1 MYGINSALIMEKL
14 PFAILSASTLLMT
27 NCTQADKENLPPNVV
42 FILTDDQGWGDFGF
56 NGNDQI
62 NTPVLDSLASES
74 ASFSNFYVSPLSS
87 TTRAGVLTGRDH
99 IKTGALFVTRASENM
114 DDKEITI
121 AEVLKGNGYNTG
133 CFGKWHNG
141 AHYPQDPNGQGFD
154 EFYGF
159 CAGHLTNYFNPILQH
174 NQEQV
179 NAKGYITD
187 ILTDKAISFID
198 SRLAE
203 GKPYFCYIPYNAP
216 HAPYQ
221 VPDEYYNKYIHL
233 KKDSLD
239 MIPAV
244 YAMCENVDH
253 NIGRIMAKLEES
265 NSLDNT
271 IVVFMTDN
279 GPNDYRYN
287 GGMRGKKGM
296 TYEGGIKVPLL
307 VYWKGHIQPAEIEPT
322 ASYIDVMP
330 TILDL
335 CGATLP
341 ETKDKRLDG
350 LSLKNIISK
359 DQNQDEDLIDNLSS
373 RNLFT
378 HRSYSDTD
386 LNPYEGAVFNQ
397 RYKMLA
403 FKDGRRELYDKE
415 NDYNETKD
423 ISTDNAELLN
433 EMNQAYESWFA
444 EASKQYQASV
454 ERQTK
459 VGLIDS
465 PVVLYAH
472 EGQMNGRV
480 RYFRNIHGWAGDW
493 FADVAPGDDVFWDI
507 EVLKDSEYEIF
518 LEYTNR
524 QSRPLEVVVSL
535 SDSEKSHNV
544 LMYPYTPEAVPSH
557 DRVERVEAYEQ
568 TWNTISLGRMN
579 LARGPHRVMLDFSSN
594 KNIEKGDVEIKSVI
608 LKL

>member
-1 MYGINSALIMEKL
+1 MEKL
-14 PFAILSASTLLMT
+14 SLAVLSASTLLFS
-27 NCTQADKENLPPNVV
+27 NCIQSKKEVANPNVV

-62 NTPVLDSLASES
+62 NTPVLDSLASKS
-74 ASFSNFYVSPLSS
+74 VSFSNFYVSPLSS

-114 DDKEITI
+114 DDNETTI
-121 AEVLKGNGYNTG
+121 AEVLKENGYSTG

-174 NQEQV
+174 NQDQV
-179 NAKGYITD
+179 NPEGYITD
-187 ILTDKAISFID
+187 ILTDRAIDFID
-198 SRLAE
+198 NRVAE

-221 VPDEYYNKYIHL
+221 VPDEYYDKYKHL
-233 KKDSLD
+233 AKDSSD

-244 YAMCENVDH
+244 YAMCENIDH
-253 NIGRIMAKLEES
+253 NIGRIMAKLEET
-265 NSLDNT
+265 NSLENT
-271 IVVFMTDN
+271 IIVFMTDN

-307 VYWKGHIQPAEIEPT
+307 VYWKGQTQASEIDHNT
-322 ASYIDVMP
+322 SYIDVMP
-330 TILDL
+330 TVLEL
-335 CGATLP
+335 CGVALP
-341 ETKDKRLDG
+341 QNKDKSIDG
-350 LSLKNIISK
+350 LSLKKLMSK
-359 DQNQDEDLIDNLSS
+359 DVKQAENLSYILS
-373 RNLFT
+373 TRNLFT
-378 HRSYSDTD
+378 HRSQSDTE
-386 LNPYEGAVFNQ
+386 LNPYEGIVFNQ
-397 RYKMLA
+397 RYKMLT
-403 FKDGRRELYDKE
+403 FKDGRVELYDKAQDPSE
-415 NDYNETKD
+415 SID
-423 ISTDNAELLN
+423 ISTENEELLN
-433 EMNQAYESWFA
+433 EMNEAYQTWFA
-444 EASKQYQASV
+444 EASRQYATSV

-493 FADVAPGDDVFWDI
+493 FADVDSDDEVFWDI
-507 EVLKDSEYEIF
+507 DVLRDSDYEIL

-524 QSRPLEVVVSL
+524 QKSPLEVSVSL
-535 SDSEKSHNV
+535 SDSTKSQNV
-544 LMYPYTPEAVPSH
+544 LIEPFTPEAITSL

-579 LARGPHRVMLDFSSN
+579 LAKGPHRVMLDFSSN
-594 KNIEKGDVEIKSVI
+594 KNIEKGDIEIKSVI